1 LGVLEAVKIMNS
13 LLWVFGVII
22 VVTTLVYAPAIP
34 LGYFD
39 ERKKEAA
46 TGNGPGPSTRLTAL
60 AWLARIYYV
69 IMAVFF
75 VIPWLFGSVVPRLW
89 RVVVVLVPAADDVF
103 AGTSGLILTV
113 IGVAVGLVLFFALA
127 GWAFRLGWRIQDRNP
142 QS

>member
-1 LGVLEAVKIMNS
+1 MAYG
-13 LLWVFGVII
+13 
-22 VVTTLVYAPAIP
+22 
-34 LGYFD
+34 
-39 ERKKEAA
+39 R
-46 TGNGPGPSTRLTAL
+46 RLAAL